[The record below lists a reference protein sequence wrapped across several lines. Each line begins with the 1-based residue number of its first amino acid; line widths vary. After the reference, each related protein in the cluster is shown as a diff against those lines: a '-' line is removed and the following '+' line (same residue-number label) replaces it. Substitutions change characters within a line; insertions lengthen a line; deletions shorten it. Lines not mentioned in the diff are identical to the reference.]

1 MIIGPASDHHL
12 VSWSLENYIPPSTND
27 RGRPNDPTYF
37 IFYARG
43 TGDKGEFTFWI
54 EIKVKFGIRS
64 DGIHVQMHIVC
75 LIFIARMD

>member
-1 MIIGPASDHHL
+1 MIVGPASDHHL

-27 RGRPNDPTYF
+27 RGRPDDHTYF

-54 EIKVKFGIRS
+54 EVKVKLHYVVNLFPI
-64 DGIHVQMHIVC
+64 C
-75 LIFIARMD
+75 ATIFAN